1 MTNQWSDLVG
11 SLVGGKY
18 QLTEYLGDVGDNGV
32 FATDGSHGTAIVRL
46 APEPTAEKL
55 LERWSAAVRVTHPAI
70 IRILDAGRAE
80 VGGISFVY
88 TVTERPDDSLAE
100 AVRAR
105 ALTGDEARDVVKSTL
120 SALAY
125 LHQQGFA
132 HGSIDTDN
140 IVAVGDHIKL
150 GPWTIQRGDDAAK
163 ADDMF
168 ATGQTIVEILTQKRP
183 ATDVEANVSALP
195 APFGVIARAALQ
207 RRTTAT
213 EALETLEAREV
224 APVHAPPVR
233 MKVPMAAIAVGF
245 VAVVV
250 LLLAV
255 RSYKSET
262 PAPKAAAVALRPPET
277 VVGERSVSPAAKVAP
292 ARSESQAESAWVLVA
307 AIYKDYDL
315 AARRAQSIA
324 QKFTQ
329 WQPEVYPPAGQGKR
343 RYMVLLQRAESRKEA
358 ERLLA
363 RARSEGMPRDTY
375 VTKISR

>member
-1 MTNQWSDLVG
+1 M
-11 SLVGGKY
+11 
-18 QLTEYLGDVGDNGV
+18 
-32 FATDGSHGTAIVRL
+32 
-46 APEPTAEKL
+46 
-55 LERWSAAVRVTHPAI
+55 
-70 IRILDAGRAE
+70 
-80 VGGISFVY
+80 Y

-224 APVHAPPVR
+224 APVHAPPVS

-262 PAPKAAAVALRPPET
+262 PAPKAAAVALRP
-277 VVGERSVSPAAKVAP
+277 A
-292 ARSESQAESAWVLVA
+292 
-307 AIYKDYDL
+307 
-315 AARRAQSIA
+315 
-324 QKFTQ
+324 
-329 WQPEVYPPAGQGKR
+329 
-343 RYMVLLQRAESRKEA
+343 
-358 ERLLA
+358 
-363 RARSEGMPRDTY
+363 
-375 VTKISR
+375 